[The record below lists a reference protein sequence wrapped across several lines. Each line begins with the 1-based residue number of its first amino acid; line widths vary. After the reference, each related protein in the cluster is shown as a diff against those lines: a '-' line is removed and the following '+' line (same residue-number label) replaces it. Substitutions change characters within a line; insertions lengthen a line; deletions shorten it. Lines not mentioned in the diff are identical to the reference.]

1 MEITDL
7 LDKIKKL
14 EAELQTA
21 QQSGDEATQALRD
34 QIRRLTEEL
43 EALKVKSQREYLE
56 LEDRLTKKHA
66 VEMEAQKQKYE
77 QIIGEIKMNS
87 NNDKEFL

>member
-1 MEITDL
+1 M

-66 VEMEAQKQKYE
+66 AEMEAQKQKYE